1 MITTLADRP
10 ELLEPLHAMDT
21 DWPEFLLHDLVS
33 DALWV
38 QVPELFP
45 EYCVVATDGDRVI
58 AYGLAVPYDG
68 TGEDRVP
75 MPDQGWD
82 RILPWAFEDHRAGRP
97 PTTVSALEI
106 TVTADALG
114 QGLSGR
120 MLAALG
126 DAARAQGRAELL
138 VPVRPTWKDRQPEVP
153 MAEYVRQTR
162 EDGLPV
168 DPWLRVHV
176 RAGGTVERIA
186 PASMTVSGSLVQ
198 WREWTGLPFDRDG
211 GVAVPGALS
220 LVQCDVAR
228 DFAVYVEPNVW
239 VRHQLVG

>member
-10 ELLEPLHAMDT
+10 ELLEPLLAMDT
-21 DWPEFLLHDLVS
+21 GWPEFLLHDLVS
-33 DALWV
+33 DALWF
-38 QVPELFP
+38 QVPEVFP
-45 EYCVVATDGDRVI
+45 EYCVVATEGDRVV

-68 TGEDRVP
+68 HGEGRVP

-82 RILPWAFEDHRAGRP
+82 RILPWAFDDHREGQTPTVAG
-97 PTTVSALEI
+97 ALEI

-126 DAARAQGRAELL
+126 DAARAQGRDELL
-138 VPVRPTWKDRQPEVP
+138 VPLRPIWKERQPAVP
-153 MAEYVRQTR
+153 MAEYVRQVR

-176 RAGGTVERIA
+176 RAGGIVEQVA
-186 PASMTVSGSLVQ
+186 PASATVSGSLAQ
-198 WREWTGLPFDRDG
+198 WRAWTGLPFDRDG

-220 LVQCDVAR
+220 LVHCDLAQ

-239 VRHQLVG
+239 VRHRLG